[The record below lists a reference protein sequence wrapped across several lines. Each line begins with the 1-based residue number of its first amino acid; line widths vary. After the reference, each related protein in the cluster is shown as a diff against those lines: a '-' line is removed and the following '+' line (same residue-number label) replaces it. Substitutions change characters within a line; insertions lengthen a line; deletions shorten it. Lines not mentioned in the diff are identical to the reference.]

1 MKRPADQNSR
11 DHFATELER
20 NFSVVASAGS
30 GKTSAIT
37 ERIVQIARSAH
48 AIEWLPQLVVVT
60 FTNRAA
66 DEMQQRA
73 RQKIFEQGVSM
84 EAMAAFNRAF
94 FGTIHSFCLKLL
106 TNHGHYLGLPARL
119 DLFTDDTE
127 LWHRFVQN
135 QTIIGATLRPEQRRL
150 LTRLVQVR
158 ELMELGRSTSVELA
172 KSEVGDCPD
181 LCVEPVLN
189 YVARKANT
197 VSTIGRTQEKF
208 REFSRLLREGNGY
221 VPLPNCESGEQFFKP
236 LCQEAL
242 APLRRW
248 IGCASLKVAAEI
260 GRAYREFRLDK
271 GALTYQDQVA
281 LAAELLQHPAAA
293 SRIREKNYRIILDE
307 AQDTDPLQFDVLL
320 EVARPHEARGKWL
333 EVRQHPPRAGHF
345 SMVGDFQQSIYP
357 DRADL
362 AHYRKIHE
370 ALLASGASEAVE
382 FSVTF
387 RLDQQQVDFVNATFR
402 GILDDSEGQ
411 AKFVEL
417 NPRPAVLPGQVIRLE
432 FSAPEIASGSTEK
445 VSLSKLAQC
454 EAEQLATW
462 LRATG
467 LKNLRARRWSDV
479 AILCP
484 RKKWFRPLASALRR
498 AGFPVQ
504 IQSENAIKGDSPAC
518 AWMTAL
524 VTVMAEPRDGY
535 EIAGVLRE
543 LYGISDHDLALF
555 AEGHG
560 ERFQIAEVTSARGIV
575 SDKLN
580 ALAQTRATLLPLPL
594 FTAIEQLALETQL
607 RQRLHSLP
615 AEDFEGLDDELDAL
629 IALAAT
635 AEAEGKTLAAF
646 AETLRTDFTGT
657 REVRPLDREAIQ
669 LITSQKAKGSEWQ
682 AVIVPFLSRD
692 VRLRAPKYPYI
703 IKGENGEP
711 VPVFNPDWNTDE
723 LKARAEVAGRQS
735 MERLLYVA
743 LTRARH
749 TLVLAADDKL
759 FQTAGGECRKNCQTR
774 WLRFDA
780 GKCGLAVKAVSCQ
793 STQRWQESEQIRI
806 AEAQHVE
813 VLPELK
819 NVTPPFPP
827 TFLQKLNPS
836 GLGEHGIAL
845 RHTGTDVIKEIEPEF
860 RPSTFDNPA
869 TRYGNWWHD
878 FAELF
883 PWKDE
888 PAVWEAFFRDRLVLS
903 PNAERSIREWKLL
916 RDNLKKGSQLCQL
929 LAGKNTIIKTEMP
942 FAWRIDPRF
951 CLEGIVDVALID
963 PEARTCLII
972 DWKTNKITAGETA
985 AAGVGYRAQLAAY
998 AEAIGAITN
1007 LRVTAGLYFTAPGTL
1022 VLYELASLAADW
1034 TELEEQRK
1042 VALATQ

>member
-1 MKRPADQNSR
+1 
-11 DHFATELER
+11 
-20 NFSVVASAGS
+20 
-30 GKTSAIT
+30 
-37 ERIVQIARSAH
+37 
-48 AIEWLPQLVVVT
+48 
-60 FTNRAA
+60 
-66 DEMQQRA
+66 
-73 RQKIFEQGVSM
+73 M
-84 EAMAAFNRAF
+84 EVMAAFNRAF

-119 DLFTDDTE
+119 DLLTDDTE

-135 QTIIGATLRPEQRRL
+135 QTIVGATLPPEQRRL
-150 LTRLVQVR
+150 LSRLVQVR
-158 ELMELGRSTSVELA
+158 ELMDLGRSTSVELA
-172 KSEVGDCPD
+172 KSEVDECPD
-181 LCVEPVLN
+181 LCVDPVLN

-208 REFSRLLREGNGY
+208 REFARLLREGNGH
-221 VPLPNCESGEQFFKP
+221 VPLPSCDSGEQFFKP

-293 SRIREKNYRIILDE
+293 SRIREKNYRVILDE
-307 AQDTDPLQFDVLL
+307 AQDTDPTQFDVLL
-320 EVARPHEARGKWL
+320 EVARPNEARGRWL
-333 EVRQHPPRAGHF
+333 EIRDDPPRAGHF

-362 AHYRKIHE
+362 AHYQKIHQ

-432 FSAPEIASGSTEK
+432 FSAPEITPDSAEK
-445 VSLSKLAQC
+445 VPLSKLAQC
-454 EAEQLATW
+454 EAEQLASW

-484 RKKWFRPLASALRR
+484 RKKWFRPLAVALRR

-504 IQSENAIKGDSPAC
+504 IQSENAIKGDSAAY

-535 EIAGVLRE
+535 EIVGVLRE

-580 ALAQTRATLLPLPL
+580 ALAQTRTTLLALPL
-594 FTAIEQLALETQL
+594 FTAIEQLVIETQL

-615 AEDFEGLDDELDAL
+615 AEDFEGLDDDLNTL

-635 AEAEGKTLAAF
+635 AEAEGRTLSAF
-646 AETLRTDFTGT
+646 AESLQTDFTGT
-657 REVRPLDREAIQ
+657 RDVRPMDRDAIQ

-703 IKGENGEP
+703 IEGKNREQ
-711 VPVFNPDWNTDE
+711 VPVFNPDWNNDE
-723 LKARAEVAGRQS
+723 LKARAELAGRQS

-759 FQTAGGECRKNCQTR
+759 FQTAKGECHRNCQTR
-774 WLRFDA
+774 WLRFQAPECAFA
-780 GKCGLAVKAVSCQ
+780 GSAVKAVSCQ
-793 STQRWQESEQIRI
+793 STQRWQNSEQNRI
-806 AEAQHVE
+806 TEAQHVE
-813 VLPELK
+813 PLPKLK
-819 NVTPPFPP
+819 NVTPPFRQA
-827 TFLQKLNPS
+827 FLQKLNPS
-836 GLGEHGIAL
+836 GLGEHAIASH
-845 RHTGTDVIKEIEPEF
+845 RTGTDVIKELEPEF

-869 TRYGNWWHD
+869 TRYGDWWHE

-883 PWKDE
+883 PWKE
-888 PAVWEAFFRDRLVLS
+888 EAAVGEAFFRGRILQS
-903 PNAERSIREWKLL
+903 PDVERSTREWKLL
-916 RDNLKKGSQLCQL
+916 CDNLKQGSQLARL
-929 LAGKNTIIKTEMP
+929 MAGTKIVIKPEMP
-942 FAWRIDPRF
+942 FAWRIDEQF
-951 CLEGIVDVALID
+951 CLEGIVDLALID
-963 PEARTCLII
+963 PETHSCLII
-972 DWKTNKITAGETA
+972 DWKTNRITAEEVAKTGD
-985 AAGVGYRAQLAAY
+985 GYKAQLASY
-998 AEAIGAITN
+998 ARAFGAITG
-1007 LRVTAGLYFTAPGTL
+1007 LSVTAGLYFTATGTL
-1022 VLYELASLAADW
+1022 LLYQPSDLAEDW
-1034 TELEEQRK
+1034 TRLEKRFGTK
-1042 VALATQ
+1042 HTRA